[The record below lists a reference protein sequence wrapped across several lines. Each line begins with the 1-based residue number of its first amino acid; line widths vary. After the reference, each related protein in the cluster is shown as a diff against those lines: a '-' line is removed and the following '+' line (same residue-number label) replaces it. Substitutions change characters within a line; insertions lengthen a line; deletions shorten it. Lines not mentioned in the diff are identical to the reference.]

1 MRSFAGMK
9 FSSPTLSVK
18 DLAGY
23 PEIVITTQPNDQS
36 TSRVAVL
43 GVLADLH
50 GEAVQYDLKPL
61 RKLILA
67 IQPDLI
73 CVEIQWV
80 DWLSGNLAAA
90 PRAIRETIVPLCRR
104 TDMVIIPVGGVASM
118 EFGATEADR
127 FIKIRLIRVLNGLQ
141 RISWAVV
148 NQPAAVNS
156 DVYSFCCNLTCALEL
171 NLYGKTA
178 KNFWQE
184 VNDTILK
191 NILGTLTRDPGRRV
205 LVTIDCRRRQWLVKQ
220 LAQTPMVDLVH
231 YNEL

>member
-1 MRSFAGMK
+1 
-9 FSSPTLSVK
+9 VN
-18 DLAGY
+18 
-23 PEIVITTQPNDQS
+23 TTQPNDQY

-50 GEAVQYDLKPL
+50 GEEVQYDLKPL

-73 CVEIQWV
+73 CAEIQWV

-118 EFGATEADR
+118 EFGATEANS
-127 FIKIRLIRVLNGLQ
+127 FIKAQVIRALNGLQ

-156 DVYSFCCNLTCALEL
+156 DVYSFCCNLTCAVEL
-171 NLYGKTA
+171 NLFGQAA
-178 KNFWQE
+178 KKVWQE
-184 VNDTILK
+184 ANDTILK
-191 NILGTLTRDPGRRV
+191 NILGTLTRDPGRRI
-205 LVTIDCRRRQWLVKQ
+205 LVTGDCRRRQWLIKQ
-220 LAQTPMVDLVH
+220 LAQIPRIDLVH

>member
-23 PEIVITTQPNDQS
+23 PNIMITTQPNDQS

-50 GEAVQYDLKPL
+50 GEEVQYDLKPL

-73 CVEIQWV
+73 CAEIQWV
-80 DWLSGNLAAA
+80 DWLSGNLAEA

-118 EFGATEADR
+118 GFGANEADR
-127 FIKIRLIRVLNGLQ
+127 FIKAKVMRALNGLQ
-141 RISWAVV
+141 RISWEFI
-148 NQPAAVNS
+148 NHPATVNS
-156 DVYSFCCNLTCALEL
+156 DAYTQCCNLTCAAEL
-171 NLYGKTA
+171 SLYGQTA
-178 KNFWQE
+178 KKNWQE
-184 VNDTILK
+184 ANDTILK
-191 NILGTLTRDPGRRV
+191 NILETLTRDPGRRV

>member
-1 MRSFAGMK
+1 MWLLKIVPDNTNIRFVRLRWIAFAVTAIL
-9 FSSPTLSVK
+9 TLSSIALLVTRG
-18 DLAGY
+18 L
-23 PEIVITTQPNDQS
+23 NF
-36 TSRVAVL
+36 
-43 GVLADLH
+43 GVDFV
-50 GEAVQYDLKPL
+50 G
-61 RKLILA
+61 
-67 IQPDLI
+67 
-73 CVEIQWV
+73 V
-80 DWLSGNLAAA
+80 DVNG
-90 PRAIRETIVPLCRR
+90 VP
-104 TDMVIIPVGGVASM
+104 THIPVGGVASM

-191 NILGTLTRDPGRRV
+191 NILETLTRDPGRRV